1 VKVPSLI
8 KYIQKVETKVM
19 GNGFLSRI
27 QGKGRDHAE
36 KDMGASI

>member
-8 KYIQKVETKVM
+8 EYIQKVETKVM